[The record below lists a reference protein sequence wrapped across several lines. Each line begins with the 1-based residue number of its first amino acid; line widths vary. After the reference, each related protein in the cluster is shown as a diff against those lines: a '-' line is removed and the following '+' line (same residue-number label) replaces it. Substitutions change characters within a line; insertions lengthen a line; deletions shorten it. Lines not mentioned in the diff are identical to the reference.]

1 MKANQSHASDRSTS
15 PEFQV
20 PDNSTTPDFN
30 EAKAAPARIDVKT
43 AYDEPEQH
51 GSVAKIVLSIAFYF
65 VVSISLVFLNKYVM
79 KGYNFPYPI
88 FVTWYQQIV
97 SLASLF
103 VCSKVCSY
111 FLPDKYAF
119 IPPLEFDLGIAR
131 QIFPLTF
138 LFVCM
143 LSFNNL
149 CLRYVEVWFYQV
161 ARSLTIL
168 FTICIS
174 YFYFGVSTSRK
185 TICACV
191 IVIFGFVLGSVGRG
205 GGDSFK
211 DHAVSPAHAKIAGIA
226 FGLLSSVFVS
236 LYGIFVKKKLAVV
249 ANNEWRLLNYN
260 TAISFWL
267 IVPVI
272 FLAGEGGVWSES
284 ILRNPRFW
292 VDMTVT
298 GVFSFLICVAIF
310 IQVKFTSPLTNNISG
325 TAKACCQTI
334 LAIIV
339 WHSKVSFEGVL
350 GIILVLGGSGW
361 YSFIRYQEMM
371 ERKKAATSPSAP
383 SSK

>member
-1 MKANQSHASDRSTS
+1 MKVHISSIPGAVITTEHSKASTESESSSH
-15 PEFQV
+15 
-20 PDNSTTPDFN
+20 
-30 EAKAAPARIDVKT
+30 EAPVKVDVSA

-51 GSVAKIVLSIAFYF
+51 GGVMKIVLSVAFYF
-65 VVSISLVFLNKYVM
+65 IVSISLVFLNKYVM
-79 KGYNFPYPI
+79 RGYNFPYPI

-103 VCSKVCSY
+103 VCSKMCAY
-111 FLPDKYAF
+111 LLPEKYAF
-119 IPPLEFDLGIAR
+119 VPPLEFDLGIAR

-191 IVIFGFVLGSVGRG
+191 IVIFGFILGSIGRG

-211 DHAVSPAHAKIAGIA
+211 DHGVSPAYAKMAGIV

-236 LYGIFVKKKLAVV
+236 LYGIFVKRKLAVV

-272 FLAGEGGVWSES
+272 FLAGENGVLHES
-284 ILRNPRFW
+284 VLRSPRFW

-339 WHSKVSFEGVL
+339 WHSKVSPEGVL

-371 ERKKAATSPSAP
+371 EKKKAATSISLA